1 MIVLQIHIIKH
12 NSNLPWYIILE
23 KVGNLI
29 NFSSID
35 YYLGPSSYFG
45 IIFGAKV
52 ATTVQPIFAMEQHD
66 LKTVN
71 SC

>member
-1 MIVLQIHIIKH
+1 M
-12 NSNLPWYIILE
+12 LPPE

-35 YYLGPSSYFG
+35 YYLGPSCYFG

-71 SC
+71 SF